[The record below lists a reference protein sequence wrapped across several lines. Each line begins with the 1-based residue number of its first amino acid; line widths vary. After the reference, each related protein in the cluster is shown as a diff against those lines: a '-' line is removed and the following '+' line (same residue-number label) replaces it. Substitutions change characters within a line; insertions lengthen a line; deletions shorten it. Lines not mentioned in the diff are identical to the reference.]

1 MVLSWLEFII
11 RTASLCLSDDYI
23 HYLLMSYVWTGGI
36 IIGIMSDK
44 LRASYVVSLHSG
56 CLHVIYSA
64 TGITTTSYY
73 YVSLL
78 EEHISA
84 LIYT

>member
-11 RTASLCLSDDYI
+11 HTASLRLSDDYI

-44 LRASYVVSLHSG
+44 LRASYVWSHSILG
-56 CLHVIYSA
+56 VYMLY
-64 TGITTTSYY
+64 TQ
-73 YVSLL
+73 LL
-78 EEHISA
+78 V
-84 LIYT
+84 

>member
-1 MVLSWLEFII
+1 MVRIYNTHCI
-11 RTASLCLSDDYI
+11 AVSDDYI

-44 LRASYVVSLHSG
+44 LQASYVVSLHSG
-56 CLHVIYSA
+56 CLHVIYS